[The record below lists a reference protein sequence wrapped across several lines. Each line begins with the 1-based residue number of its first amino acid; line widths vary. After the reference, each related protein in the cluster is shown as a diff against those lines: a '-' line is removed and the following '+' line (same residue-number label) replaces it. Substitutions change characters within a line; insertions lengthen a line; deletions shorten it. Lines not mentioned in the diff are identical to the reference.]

1 MRNRTLITLA
11 IALTVALAACS
22 GSSSSLTGKTW
33 QLTAIGHRVAGGYG
47 GVPEADQANYTIEF
61 KSDGNYQAKADCNQT
76 SGTYTTTSD
85 GGLTIEPG
93 PTTLVAC
100 SGGSLSDEY
109 IESLTTASSYAI
121 KDGQLTMTVKDG
133 WTLTF
138 K

>member
-1 MRNRTLITLA
+1 MRTRTLIALA
-11 IALTVALAACS
+11 IAATVALAACS

-33 QLTAIGHRVAGGYG
+33 QLTAIGHRVAGGFG
-47 GVPEADQANYTIEF
+47 GVPEADQAKYTIEF
-61 KSDGNYQAKADCNQT
+61 TSDGTYQAKADCNQT

-100 SGGSLSDEY
+100 PGGSLSDEY
-109 IESLTTASSYAI
+109 LENLATASSYAI
-121 KDGQLTMTVKDG
+121 ADDQLTMTVKDG
-133 WTLTF
+133 WTLSF

>member
-1 MRNRTLITLA
+1 MRIRTLIALA
-11 IALTVALAACS
+11 IASTVALAACS

-33 QLTAIGHRVAGGYG
+33 QLTAMSKRVAEFQGP
-47 GVPEADQANYTIEF
+47 VPEADQANYTIEF

-100 SGGSLSDEY
+100 PEGSLSDQY
-109 IESLTTASSYAI
+109 IQSLTNASSYAI
-121 KDGQLTMTVKDG
+121 VDGQLTITLKDG
-133 WTLTF
+133 WTLVF